1 MDVEEVLDNG
11 AAPTLLEADK
21 VVIENEEN
29 NLSLEV
35 DKGIS
40 VWVIIAIIAG
50 SVLILGGVAV
60 LTVILIRKKRKI

>member
-1 MDVEEVLDNG
+1 DVEEVLDNG
-11 AAPTLLEADK
+11 EAPTLLEADK